1 MEITTIG
8 VIGAGQMGAGIAHV
22 AALSGYNVV
31 LTDISEE
38 RLTNGVAGIAANMNR
53 SISRLGKNCPKVKFF
68 KRNMMN
74 RSPKQKYKSKMPWLA
89 SQLL

>member
-53 SISRLGKNCPKVKFF
+53 SVSRLGKKVVQ
-68 KRNMMN
+68 
-74 RSPKQKYKSKMPWLA
+74 RSNFSRGT
-89 SQLL
+89 